1 MIGDKEILTD
11 RSNSNISE
19 LVTKPRE
26 NSNIIN
32 LNQYRIKKS
41 LETRGFEIVSDKEGK
56 FRLIFRITD

>member
-1 MIGDKEILTD
+1 MGGDKEILTD

-32 LNQYRIKKS
+32 LSQYRIKKS